1 MTDIFAV
8 PDKVLEKQHQKL
20 LTRLNDK
27 IFDGDRAYDTV
38 ISTLQAECNRFPNT
52 SMAWPSVLKR
62 KGNVIE
68 LQIKIV
74 NTLSHPNGAKYQQ
87 SMQYYGKPPAVVAH
101 RRIVDGSLY
110 EMAEQSL
117 AIIRATKTISE
128 VLTAL
133 EATKCSEADSNT

>member
-1 MTDIFAV
+1 MADIFAI
-8 PDKVLEKQHQKL
+8 PDRMLEKQHKKL
-20 LTRLNDK
+20 LAKLNDK
-27 IFDGDRAYDTV
+27 IFDGNRAYDAI

-62 KGNVIE
+62 KGNAIE

-87 SMQYYGKPPAVVAH
+87 SMQYYGRPPAVVAH